1 MPDAGGWTH
10 IGEESIELGDQ
21 IGGGGV
27 ALVYKG
33 WWGDDPVAI
42 KTLFDPKVDAKLKQE
57 YMDELLLMSAE
68 VSQQLLRLLTE
79 DHRPHGDLKT
89 HGLPAGP
96 RAVRAS

>member
-57 YMDELLLMSAE
+57 YMDELLVMSELKHRNVVTFYGACMA
-68 VSQQLLRLLTE
+68 VSYTHLTLPTILL
-79 DHRPHGDLKT
+79 
-89 HGLPAGP
+89 
-96 RAVRAS
+96 V